1 MVLHILELYR
11 ILTHDLMLCVNL
23 KIKLWSAKYNKEN
36 HYDIYCFI
44 RFVCD
49 FYAAIMSSLFKIEGG
64 LFISLLIDL
73 GIIIGLIVIYVIGGH
88 LELHDLRNYLVF
100 TYFGSYIYMYFT
112 IKTFWTKPRL
122 LKYMVEKE
130 QNQDKEQLEIQESDL
145 RSSRVRSVYYLII
158 SVVLMWFTHIHM
170 HPLLQED
177 IISVDPVIIFIGFII
192 TIIWLILDI
201 YRKIKYGVF
210 LFKTIV
216 PLVVTLYIF
225 INSIV
230 LYLPYV

>member
-1 MVLHILELYR
+1 
-11 ILTHDLMLCVNL
+11 
-23 KIKLWSAKYNKEN
+23 
-36 HYDIYCFI
+36 
-44 RFVCD
+44 
-49 FYAAIMSSLFKIEGG
+49 
-64 LFISLLIDL
+64 
-73 GIIIGLIVIYVIGGH
+73 
-88 LELHDLRNYLVF
+88 
-100 TYFGSYIYMYFT
+100 
-112 IKTFWTKPRL
+112 
-122 LKYMVEKE
+122 MVEKE
-130 QNQDKEQLEIQESDL
+130 QNQDEEQLEVQESDL
-145 RSSRVRSVYYLII
+145 RSSRVRTVYYLII

-225 INSIV
+225 VNSIV

>member
-1 MVLHILELYR
+1 MIFIVLFGL
-11 ILTHDLMLCVNL
+11 
-23 KIKLWSAKYNKEN
+23 
-36 HYDIYCFI
+36 
-44 RFVCD
+44 FVI

-73 GIIIGLIVIYVIGGH
+73 GIIIGLVVIYVIGGH

-130 QNQDKEQLEIQESDL
+130 QNQDEEQLEVQESDL

-158 SVVLMWFTHIHM
+158 SIVLMWFTHIHM

-225 INSIV
+225 VNSIV

>member
-1 MVLHILELYR
+1 MIYIVLFGL
-11 ILTHDLMLCVNL
+11 
-23 KIKLWSAKYNKEN
+23 
-36 HYDIYCFI
+36 
-44 RFVCD
+44 FVI

-64 LFISLLIDL
+64 LLISLLIDL
-73 GIIIGLIVIYVIGGH
+73 GIIIALVVFYVIGGH
-88 LELHDLRNYLVF
+88 LELHDLHNYLMF
-100 TYFGSYIYMYFT
+100 TYFGSYIYMYFA

-130 QNQDKEQLEIQESDL
+130 QDIDQEQLEVQESDL
-145 RSSRVRSVYYLII
+145 RSSRIRSVYYFII
-158 SVVLMWFTHIHM
+158 SLVLMWFTHIHM

-177 IISVDPVIIFIGFII
+177 LISVDPVIIFIGFII

-216 PLVVTLYIF
+216 PLVVTIYIF
-225 INSIV
+225 VNSIV

>member
-1 MVLHILELYR
+1 MIYIVLIGL
-11 ILTHDLMLCVNL
+11 
-23 KIKLWSAKYNKEN
+23 
-36 HYDIYCFI
+36 
-44 RFVCD
+44 FVV

-64 LFISLLIDL
+64 LLISLLIDL
-73 GIIIGLIVIYVIGGH
+73 GIIIALVVFYVIGGH
-88 LELHDLRNYLVF
+88 LELHDLHNYLMF
-100 TYFGSYIYMYFT
+100 TYFGSYIYIYFT
-112 IKTFWTKPRL
+112 IKTFWIKPRL
-122 LKYMVEKE
+122 LKYMVEKD
-130 QNQDKEQLEIQESDL
+130 QDIDQEQLEVQESDL
-145 RSSRVRSVYYLII
+145 RSSRIRSIYYFII
-158 SVVLMWFTHIHM
+158 SLVLMWFTHIHM

-177 IISVDPVIIFIGFII
+177 LISVDPVIIFIGSII

>member
-1 MVLHILELYR
+1 MIYIVLIGL
-11 ILTHDLMLCVNL
+11 
-23 KIKLWSAKYNKEN
+23 
-36 HYDIYCFI
+36 
-44 RFVCD
+44 FVV

-64 LFISLLIDL
+64 LLISLLIDL
-73 GIIIGLIVIYVIGGH
+73 GIIIALVVFYVIGGH
-88 LELHDLRNYLVF
+88 LELHDLHNYLMF
-100 TYFGSYIYMYFT
+100 TYFGSYIYIYFT
-112 IKTFWTKPRL
+112 IKTFWIKPRL
-122 LKYMVEKE
+122 LKYMVEKD
-130 QNQDKEQLEIQESDL
+130 QDIDQEQLEVQESDL
-145 RSSRVRSVYYLII
+145 RSSRIRSIYYFII
-158 SVVLMWFTHIHM
+158 SLVLMWFTHIHM

-177 IISVDPVIIFIGFII
+177 LISVDPVIIFIGFII